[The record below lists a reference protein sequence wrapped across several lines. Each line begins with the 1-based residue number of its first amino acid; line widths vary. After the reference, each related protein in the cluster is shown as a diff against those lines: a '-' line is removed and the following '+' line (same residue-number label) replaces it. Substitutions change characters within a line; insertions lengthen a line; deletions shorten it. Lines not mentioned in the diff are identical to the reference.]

1 VFRRRY
7 AAAAV
12 DHQAPY
18 DWPDRLRRRPWP
30 KAEAVTQIPEA
41 ATPNG
46 ARPQVG
52 PGAVSGLGPR
62 LAAFVI
68 DSLLS
73 IGIAILSTGPP
84 PGAAYNFVV
93 FAAFLA
99 IELIF
104 VTLAGQTPGMR
115 VAGVVVMAAADGS
128 KPRLRWVALRT
139 LLLAAVVPAL
149 IMDASGRA
157 MHDRAAGTVMVRT
170 R

>member
-1 VFRRRY
+1 M
-7 AAAAV
+7 
-12 DHQAPY
+12 
-18 DWPDRLRRRPWP
+18 
-30 KAEAVTQIPEA
+30 T
-41 ATPNG
+41 
-46 ARPQVG
+46 ARPETG
-52 PGAVSGLGPR
+52 PGAVAGLGAR
-62 LAAFVI
+62 LAAFVV

-73 IGIAILSTGPP
+73 IAIAVISTGPP
-84 PGAAYNFVV
+84 PGAAYNLVV
-93 FAAFLA
+93 FLAFLA

-115 VAGVVVMAAADGS
+115 VAGVVVMTAADGS

-149 IMDASGRA
+149 VMDATGRA